1 MKFKNQI
8 LIYILLSISIFLTTI
23 FWDKIYIPYNEL
35 NIIGEYSEK
44 KYHSLNDLLRYF
56 TFISIPITIF
66 FSQVFFNK
74 NKREN
79 LLKNIHD
86 KSYFLFP
93 PNRLTLFFAVFIF
106 FIILFEFLSLDF
118 QTHNLDLLHEGQ
130 QLSSP
135 YKYYLDGS
143 LWSGS
148 YVTIGIF
155 YETILNKLV
164 WDLFDVES
172 IGLKRFTDIS
182 LIFIFKTLL
191 IIFSFQITNFFKLN
205 SIYKNIFF
213 IFNSFVFLSTVNYN
227 ILSVDNLGAR
237 EIPVLLTLM
246 LLTHTFQSKSF
257 NNTIIII
264 IGFLSITSI
273 FWGVDRG
280 LVINFIIL
288 CFLFFL
294 IIRKNYKNAG
304 ILVFSII
311 FSWLLFYFLLGE
323 EFKFFITN
331 TLSVYKYISYV
342 HGIIHPIPFSDD
354 PNSSRATKT
363 LLLITLSSL
372 LTINSFFNFNKKFNI
387 SFKFFMLFLT
397 LIIISSYIYV
407 VGRSDG
413 PHIKHIFGYIII
425 YFSIY
430 FSYLFLEFLEKKE
443 VINKYKI
450 INLIPILLLILF
462 SFYNFDFK
470 LDNIKKYN
478 SRFSNYINLSDTN
491 FLNTREINFINETKP
506 IFEKSDCVQLF
517 SHDAALLYLLK
528 KKSCSRF
535 YLIWSIGSP
544 QDQKA
549 LVKELSNTEYI
560 IVGGK
565 KFNWLKPLNQRLS
578 IVNDYINKNYQ
589 EFAEVENWKIL
600 IKIN

>member
-23 FWDKIYIPYNEL
+23 IWDKIYISYNEL

-56 TFISIPITIF
+56 IFISIPITIF
-66 FSQVFFNK
+66 FSQVFFDK

-79 LLKNIHD
+79 LLKNIND
-86 KSYFLFP
+86 KSYFLFV
-93 PNRLTLFFAVFIF
+93 PNRLNLFFAFFIF

-130 QLSSP
+130 QLSSA

-155 YETILNKLV
+155 YETILNKLI
-164 WDLFDVES
+164 WDLFDAES

-182 LIFIFKTLL
+182 LVFIFKTLL
-191 IIFSFQITNFFKLN
+191 IIFCYQITNFLKLN
-205 SIYKNIFF
+205 SIHKNIFF
-213 IFNSFVFLSTVNYN
+213 IFNSFIFLSTIDYN
-227 ILSVDNLGAR
+227 ILSADNLSER

-257 NNTIIII
+257 NNTIILI
-264 IGFLSITSI
+264 IGFLSITSL

-294 IIRKNYKNAG
+294 IIRSNYKDAG
-304 ILVFSII
+304 ILVLAII
-311 FSWLLFYFLLGE
+311 FWWLLFYFILGE
-323 EFKFFITN
+323 EFKFFISN
-331 TLSVYKYISYV
+331 TLSIYKYISYV
-342 HGIIHPIPFSDD
+342 HGIIHPVPFSDD

-363 LLLITLSSL
+363 LLLTILSSL
-372 LTINSFFNFNKKFNI
+372 ITINLFFNLGKKNNV

-397 LIIISSYIYV
+397 IIIISSYIYV

-413 PHIKHIFGYIII
+413 PHLKNIFGYIII

-430 FSYLFLEFLEKKE
+430 FSNLFLEFLEKKE
-443 VINKYKI
+443 VINKHKI

-462 SFYNFDFK
+462 PFYNFDFK
-470 LDNIKKYN
+470 FENIKKYN
-478 SRFSNYINLSDTN
+478 SRFSNYINLPDAN
-491 FLNTREINFINETKP
+491 YLNTKEINFINESKS

-517 SHDAALLYLLK
+517 SHDAALHYLLK

-535 YLIWSIGSP
+535 YLIWSVGSP
-544 QDQKA
+544 KDQKA

-578 IVNDYINKNYQ
+578 IVNNYINKNYQ

>member
-589 EFAEVENWKIL
+589 EFVEVENWKIL

>member
-23 FWDKIYIPYNEL
+23 VWDKIYIPYNEL
-35 NIIGEYSEK
+35 NIIGEYSEE

-56 TFISIPITIF
+56 IFISIPITIF

-93 PNRLTLFFAVFIF
+93 SNRLTLFFAVSIF

-118 QTHNLDLLHEGQ
+118 QIHNLDLLHEGQ

-155 YETILNKLV
+155 YETILNKLI
-164 WDLFDVES
+164 WDLFNVES

-213 IFNSFVFLSTVNYN
+213 IFNSFVFLSTINYN

-257 NNTIIII
+257 NNTIILI
-264 IGFLSITSI
+264 IGFLSITSL

-294 IIRKNYKNAG
+294 IIRKNYKDAS
-304 ILVFSII
+304 ILVISII

-363 LLLITLSSL
+363 LLLIILSSL
-372 LTINSFFNFNKKFNI
+372 LTINLFFNLNKKFNI

-413 PHIKHIFGYIII
+413 PHIKHIFGYVII

-443 VINKYKI
+443 VFNKYKI
-450 INLIPILLLILF
+450 INLTPILLLILF
-462 SFYNFDFK
+462 SFHNFDFK

-478 SRFSNYINLSDTN
+478 SRFSNYINLSDAN
-491 FLNTREINFINETKP
+491 FLNTKEINFINETKP

-535 YLIWSIGSP
+535 YLIWSVGSP

-549 LVKELSNTEYI
+549 LVNEISKTEYI

-565 KFNWLKPLNQRLS
+565 KFNWLKPLNQRLP